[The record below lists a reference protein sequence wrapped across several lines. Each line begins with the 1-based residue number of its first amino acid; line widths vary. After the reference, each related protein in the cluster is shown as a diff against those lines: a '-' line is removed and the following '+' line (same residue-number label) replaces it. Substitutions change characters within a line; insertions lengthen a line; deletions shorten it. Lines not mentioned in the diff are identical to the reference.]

1 MLLENYKNEQPVASK
16 TLLQAIKN
24 NKISHAYLF
33 ETNDYSKTM
42 DFILSFVKDIITYEM
57 SDDTYCKNICN
68 QIDNN
73 EYIELK
79 IICTQ
84 GLQIKKDEM
93 LNLQDEFKNKSIEGQ
108 KKIYIIKEA
117 GKLNSSSSNTILK
130 FLEEPEENIIAILVT
145 DNRYQLIDTIIS
157 RCQLVSLK
165 CDNNNGLDTI
175 EKIKKTVY
183 NEHYAESDLVKEKV
197 ERTINFLLFYEE
209 KKIETLLFLNRE
221 FIQFFNT
228 REEIVN
234 SLEIMKLF
242 YLDTLKNKAGSKVE
256 IFNNYLDKVELCS
269 KKNTIS
275 NLIYKINKIIYFIER
290 IKYNLNLNLLMDS
303 FIIELGDEYND

>member
-108 KKIYIIKEA
+108 KRIYIIKEA
-117 GKLNSSSSNTILK
+117 EKLNSSSSNTILK

-165 CDNNNGLDTI
+165 CDNNNELDTI

-183 NEHYAESDLVKEKV
+183 NEYYAESDLVKEKV